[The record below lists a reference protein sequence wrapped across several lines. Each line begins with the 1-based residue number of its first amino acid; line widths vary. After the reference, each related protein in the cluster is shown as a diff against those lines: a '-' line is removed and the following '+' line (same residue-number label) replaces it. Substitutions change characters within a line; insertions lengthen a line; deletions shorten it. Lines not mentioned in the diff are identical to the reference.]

1 METSPVEG
9 FLSFDETV
17 SLDIWP
23 MLTSGSHIP
32 APTHT
37 HTANVF
43 ILAPFAVDVSHQLA
57 LRYKNSGSWSGAT
70 DNMQRQTYSF
80 VITRSESFNA
90 SGKMV
95 AEQN

>member
-17 SLDIWP
+17 SLDILP
-23 MLTSGSHIP
+23 MFTIGSHIP

-43 ILAPFAVDVSHQLA
+43 IPAPFAVDVSHQLA
-57 LRYKNSGSWSGAT
+57 LRYKNSGSWRSWSGAT
-70 DNMQRQTYSF
+70 DNMQRQTDMS
-80 VITRSESFNA
+80 
-90 SGKMV
+90 
-95 AEQN
+95 